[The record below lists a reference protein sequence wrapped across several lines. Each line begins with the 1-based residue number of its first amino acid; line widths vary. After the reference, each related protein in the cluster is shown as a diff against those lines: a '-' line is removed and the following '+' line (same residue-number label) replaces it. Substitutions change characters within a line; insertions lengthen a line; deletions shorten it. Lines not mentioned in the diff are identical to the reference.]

1 MKRIRAEWIVQCWV
15 QTCSIWCSVLTQSGS
30 CWLGMEHSRLLPS
43 LSFDGRSW
51 IDLALTTS
59 TCSFFFIFFLLSFFD
74 FILSRI
80 LDQPSFNLLAG
91 KTTHIQ
97 LAKFPHFRG
106 LYCVTSWLQTAITLR
121 HRGNKTNI
129 KKKKC
134 KHDGT
139 NRNNWTQNKL
149 TLFWSMECCLCQT
162 SVSI

>member
-1 MKRIRAEWIVQCWV
+1 MQWWLQSR
-15 QTCSIWCSVLTQSGS
+15 SFWCSVLTLSES
-30 CWLGMEHSRLLPS
+30 CWFRMEPSRLLPS
-43 LSFDGRSW
+43 FSFDGRPW
-51 IDLALTTS
+51 IDRAVTTS
-59 TCSFFFIFFLLSFFD
+59 ACSLFFIFSLLAFFNL
-74 FILSRI
+74 ILSRN

-106 LYCVTSWLQTAITLR
+106 LYCVTSWLQTAIILR